1 MPQGCRHPF
10 GAEEIEERAMIAP
23 RISVCIP
30 SYNSATFLPATIE
43 SVLCQK
49 FADFELLIIDDCS
62 TDGTAAVAASYAA
75 RDKRIRF
82 LANERNL
89 GMVENWNR
97 CIREARGEYVQ
108 YVFGD
113 DLLSSPDALGR
124 MAALLDGDSD
134 IALVATSRHY
144 IGPDSRV
151 IKTVSRFP
159 HDLIAEGTAIINLT
173 LFEHQNIIGE
183 PSVVMFRKS
192 LAGRGF
198 DPRYRQIVD
207 MEMWFH
213 LLEQGKFAFI
223 KEPLCSF
230 REHQEQQTRKNL
242 KELAHIDDYV
252 LLYDEYFP
260 KHYITFGPVGKWHL
274 LYYQLYYLWKLS
286 RRGPYDK
293 RLAQEKIA
301 RYFGKFGFYLSLPLY
316 KVYNPLIKM
325 VKRRVR
331 TRFLRPQ

>member
-1 MPQGCRHPF
+1 MT
-10 GAEEIEERAMIAP
+10 AP
-23 RISVCIP
+23 RLSVCIP
-30 SYNSATFLPATIE
+30 SYNSARFLPATIE
-43 SVLCQK
+43 SVLGQT

-62 TDGTAAVAASYAA
+62 TDGTAEIAARYAA
-75 RDKRIRF
+75 QDKRIRF
-82 LANERNL
+82 LVNERNL

-97 CIREARGEYVQ
+97 CLREAQGAYVQ

-113 DLLSSPDALGR
+113 DLLSSPEALGK
-124 MAALLDGDSD
+124 MAGLLDEDNG

-151 IKTVSRFP
+151 VKTVSCFP
-159 HDLIAEGTAIINLT
+159 RDLVAGGTAIINLT

-192 LAGRGF
+192 LARRGF
-198 DPRYRQIVD
+198 DSRYRQIVD

-242 KELAHIDDYV
+242 QDLAHIDDYV
-252 LLYDEYFP
+252 LLYNEYLP
-260 KHYITFGPVGKWHL
+260 KSYIVFGPLSKWHL

-286 RRGPYDK
+286 WQGSYNK
-293 RLAQEKIA
+293 QLALEKIT
-301 RYFGKFGFYLSLPLY
+301 RYYGKFGFFLSLPLY
-316 KVYNPLIKM
+316 KVYNPLVKLM
-325 VKRRVR
+325 KRRVR
-331 TRFLRPQ
+331 TRFLHPQ

>member
-1 MPQGCRHPF
+1 M
-10 GAEEIEERAMIAP
+10 AP

-30 SYNSATFLPATIE
+30 SYNSAAFLPAAIE
-43 SVLCQK
+43 SVLGQA
-49 FADFELLIIDDCS
+49 FFDFELLIIDDCS
-62 TDGTAAVAASYAA
+62 TDGTAEVAARYAA
-75 RDKRIRF
+75 RDNRIRF
-82 LANERNL
+82 LVNERNL

-97 CIREARGEYVQ
+97 CLREARGEYVQ

-124 MAALLDGDSD
+124 MAALLDGDSG

-151 IKTVSRFP
+151 VKTVSCFP
-159 HDLIAEGTAIINLT
+159 GDLTAAGTAIINLT

-192 LAGRGF
+192 LARRGF
-198 DPRYRQIVD
+198 DSRYRQIVD
-207 MEMWFH
+207 MEMWFY
-213 LLEQGKFAFI
+213 LLEQGKFAFV

-242 KELAHIDDYV
+242 VNLAHIDDYA
-252 LLYDEYFP
+252 LLYNDYLSRS
-260 KHYITFGPVGKWHL
+260 YVAFGPLGKWHL

-286 RRGPYDK
+286 VQGSYNK
-293 RLAQEKIA
+293 QLALEKIT
-301 RYFGKFGFYLSLPLY
+301 RYYGKLRFFLSLPLY
-316 KVYNPLIKM
+316 KIYNPLTKLM
-325 VKRRVR
+325 KRRVR
-331 TRFLRPQ
+331 TRFLHQQ